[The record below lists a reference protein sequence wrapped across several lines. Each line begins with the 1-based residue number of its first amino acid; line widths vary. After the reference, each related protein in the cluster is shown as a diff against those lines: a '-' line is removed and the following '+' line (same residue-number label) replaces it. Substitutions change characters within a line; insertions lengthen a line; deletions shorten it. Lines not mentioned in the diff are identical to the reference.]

1 MQLYLRYR
9 HEWRVQTTMLAR
21 ERLLN
26 KWFQQNVA
34 QWGVLIYT
42 TTDKKLLGDFNRLS
56 SLRGLF
62 ELLVRETGER
72 KYSLETMI
80 LVKVI
85 HDMFL
90 SLAHKN
96 DGTEIKVLRA
106 YLRRKIKILGGIPTR

>member
-1 MQLYLRYR
+1 M
-9 HEWRVQTTMLAR
+9 
-21 ERLLN
+21 
-26 KWFQQNVA
+26 
-34 QWGVLIYT
+34 
-42 TTDKKLLGDFNRLS
+42 
-56 SLRGLF
+56 
-62 ELLVRETGER
+62 RETGER
-72 KYSLETMI
+72 KSSLETMI